1 VILKMEGGE
10 SLPHIKF
17 STDELTSVVAGDP
30 IAVIGNPLGL
40 EGSLSNGIVAAVRP
54 DNKKAD
60 DPMAGFIQ
68 ITAPISDGS
77 SGSPVFNMRG
87 EIIGM
92 ATCGFGNA
100 QNINFAIPAK
110 KIIKLLSDS
119 QYASGNLIN
128 FDSLSDVM
136 LTQAAMEIWMSD
148 EYREYDSA
156 NIKGDQS
163 KALLAAKSLIEK
175 FPQNNVSHF
184 YLGVAYTALDLNA
197 EAIKSYQKSV
207 TLNPGDLAAW
217 LNLGIR
223 LGIEGQHA
231 QAIQAL
237 KHALA
242 IDPQVRGAWCMLGNS
257 LWALKDFDSAAKAL
271 RKEIA
276 LNPND
281 GIAWLYLSRT
291 LYSQGEFDKDK
302 IKESETALKQAV
314 LLGEPEAIRLSEAIK
329 TLEKSR
335 KPR

>member
-1 VILKMEGGE
+1 
-10 SLPHIKF
+10 
-17 STDELTSVVAGDP
+17 
-30 IAVIGNPLGL
+30 
-40 EGSLSNGIVAAVRP
+40 
-54 DNKKAD
+54 
-60 DPMAGFIQ
+60 
-68 ITAPISDGS
+68 
-77 SGSPVFNMRG
+77 
-87 EIIGM
+87 
-92 ATCGFGNA
+92 
-100 QNINFAIPAK
+100 
-110 KIIKLLSDS
+110 
-119 QYASGNLIN
+119 
-128 FDSLSDVM
+128 
-136 LTQAAMEIWMSD
+136 
-148 EYREYDSA
+148 
-156 NIKGDQS
+156 
-163 KALLAAKSLIEK
+163 
-175 FPQNNVSHF
+175 
-184 YLGVAYTALDLNA
+184 
-197 EAIKSYQKSV
+197 
-207 TLNPGDLAAW
+207 LAAW